1 MAQEGTMEGLGDR
14 MAGLAAGCYD
24 CPCTS
29 SGYNGTP
36 ILVHRQEPPGLGHTR
51 CRALLGQAQ
60 NSARARAA
68 WVTLHLLLRP
78 PRPPRTARVERGI
91 VGRGV
96 HDMGGVRGAEPRRH
110 ASRRNKGGRF
120 ALSP

>member
-14 MAGLAAGCYD
+14 LVGLVAGCYD

-29 SGYNGTP
+29 SGYQGTP

-51 CRALLGQAQ
+51 RRALLGQAQ

-91 VGRGV
+91 VGG
-96 HDMGGVRGAEPRRH
+96 MRGAEPRRH
-110 ASRRNKGGRF
+110 ASRRHKGGTVR
-120 ALSP
+120 ASSISGG